1 MKRVM
6 KLLGILIGIGV
17 LYGGSML
24 FLIFQGT
31 KDTPAE
37 NPDTLLILG
46 AQVRGTS
53 KETAYPSSVLKERL
67 NEALLFI
74 EENPQATIIVCGGQG
89 SDEPDS
95 EANVMANYLIA
106 HNVDATKI
114 VKEDLS
120 TSTKENIANA
130 MKKADLGKT
139 VIVTSDF
146 HIYRSKLLARRL
158 GLKDVSGLPA
168 HSKTSI
174 TANMYSRE
182 ILALGFAVI
191 FSH

>member
-1 MKRVM
+1 MKKVM

-74 EENPQATIIVCGGQG
+74 EKNPQATIIVCGGQG

-130 MKKADLGKT
+130 MEKADLGKT

-168 HSKTSI
+168 HSKTSV

-182 ILALGFAVI
+182 ILALGFALI